1 MESREHP
8 GGKLKDK
15 VAIVTGA
22 GRGIGESIAA
32 AMSREGAII
41 AVVEV
46 SDQRCKETTDK
57 IIGMGGQAISLKVDV
72 SAWADVEK
80 AVQTVVEKF
89 GSVDILVNN
98 AGIGQVEN
106 FMDGDIK
113 RWERIIAVDLMGV
126 IYFSRAV
133 LDGMMKQKAGKIVNI
148 SSNAGR
154 YACPRQVVYSAAK
167 GAVMSF
173 TQSLASEMAPYKVH
187 VNAICPG
194 NVDTP
199 MYMKAHDLLP
209 DHLKPYQRKM
219 QIDIPWGRLASPE
232 EIAALTVFLSSDDSN
247 YLTGQCISIDGG
259 ATHYPTIALE
269 PPYVL

>member
-1 MESREHP
+1 MESKEQD
-8 GGKLKDK
+8 GKLKNK

-22 GRGIGESIAA
+22 GRGIGESIAV
-32 AMSREGAII
+32 AMAREGAII

-46 SDQRCKETTDK
+46 SDQRCKETTDR
-57 IIGMGGQAISLKVDV
+57 ITGMGGQALSLKVDV
-72 SAWADVEK
+72 SAWSDVEK
-80 AVQTVVEKF
+80 AVQTVVDTF
-89 GSVDILVNN
+89 GAVDILVNN

-113 RWERIIAVDLMGV
+113 RWERIIAVDLMGL

-133 LDGMMKQKAGKIVNI
+133 LNGMMERKTGKIVNI
-148 SSNAGR
+148 SSNAGK
-154 YACPRQVVYSAAK
+154 YPCARQVVYSAAK
-167 GAVMSF
+167 GGVMSF
-173 TQSLASEMAPYKVH
+173 TQSLASEMAPYH
-187 VNAICPG
+187 IHINAICPG

-199 MYMKAHDLLP
+199 MYIKAQDLLP

-219 QIDIPWGRLASPE
+219 QFDIPWGRLASPD

-259 ATHYPTIALE
+259 ATHYPTITLD